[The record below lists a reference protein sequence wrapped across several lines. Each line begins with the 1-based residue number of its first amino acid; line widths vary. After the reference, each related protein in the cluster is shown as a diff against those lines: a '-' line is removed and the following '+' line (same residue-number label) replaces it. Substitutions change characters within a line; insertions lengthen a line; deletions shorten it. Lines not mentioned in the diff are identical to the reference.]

1 MIRIYLA
8 LFLLGLTGVGL
19 IATHIPVVEHL
30 GIVEVALA
38 AIGLHA
44 HFTHQE

>member
-38 AIGLHA
+38 IVGLKA
-44 HFTHQE
+44 HYTQE